1 MACSADA
8 LSSRIF
14 LNLLRR
20 DLKADRTFGV
30 AGSLNLLLL
39 SDTAILQLLQ
49 QFLLLNFVLVLAV
62 TLWHLSTSPMALQ
75 LASSFKAVGATKLT
89 TITFS
94 S

>member
-14 LNLLRR
+14 LNLLRH
-20 DLKADRTFGV
+20 LKADRTFGV